1 MGVTVCIPARLNSS
15 RFPKKVLADLEGKTV
30 LQRVF
35 ERAISAVGAEKVII
49 LCDSP
54 AVHDAAINF
63 GAPVID
69 TSETCISGTERTASA
84 LDKIQGDFIINI
96 QGDEPFFDTDIIGK
110 MVAKSRISDAHI
122 FTSVYKLDSVDDL
135 LDSNRV
141 KVVLD
146 HNGRALYFSRST
158 IPFVRDEKNVNKWLK
173 WANFYGHVG
182 IYGYR
187 RKVLENYTNLVPG
200 KLEFA
205 EKLEQLRFLESGYAI
220 DTVET
225 LRPSL
230 GIDTPK
236 DLAKANALLTSIQS
250 NA

>member
-1 MGVTVCIPARLNSS
+1 M
-15 RFPKKVLADLEGKTV
+15 
-30 LQRVF
+30 QRVF
-35 ERAISAVGAEKVII
+35 ERAISAVKTGNVII
-49 LCDSP
+49 LCDSS
-54 AVHDAAINF
+54 AVHDAAVNF

-69 TSETCISGTERTASA
+69 TPETCVSGTERIASV
-84 LDKIQGDFIINI
+84 LDKIRGDFIINI

-110 MVAKSRISDAHI
+110 IVAKSRTSNAHI
-122 FTSVYKLDSVDDL
+122 FTPVYKLDSVDDL

-141 KVVLD
+141 KVVRG

-158 IPFVRDEKNVNKWLK
+158 IPFVRDEENVSKWLK
-173 WANFYGHVG
+173 WTDFYGHVG

-200 KLEFA
+200 KLESA

-236 DLAKANALLTSIQS
+236 DLTKANALLANIQS
-250 NA
+250 SA

>member
-1 MGVTVCIPARLNSS
+1 MNVTVCIPARLNSS
-15 RFPKKVLADLEGKTV
+15 RFPKKVLTDLGGKPV

-35 ERAISAVGAEKVII
+35 ERAISVIKTENVVI
-49 LCDSP
+49 LCDSS
-54 AVHDAAINF
+54 AVHDAAVNF

-69 TSETCISGTERTASA
+69 TPETCVSGTERIASA

-96 QGDEPFFDTDIIGK
+96 QGDEPFFDTDVIGK
-110 MVAKSRISDAHI
+110 MVAKSRTSDAHI
-122 FTSVYKLDSVDDL
+122 FTPVYKLDSVDDL

-141 KVVLD
+141 KVVLG

-158 IPFVRDEKNVNKWLK
+158 IPFVRDERNVNKWLK
-173 WANFYGHVG
+173 WADFYGHIG

-187 RKVLENYTNLVPG
+187 RKVLENYTNLVSG
-200 KLEFA
+200 KLESA
-205 EKLEQLRFLESGYAI
+205 EKLEQLRFLENGYAI

-225 LRPSL
+225 LRPSF

-236 DLAKANALLTSIQS
+236 DLAKANASLTSIQS